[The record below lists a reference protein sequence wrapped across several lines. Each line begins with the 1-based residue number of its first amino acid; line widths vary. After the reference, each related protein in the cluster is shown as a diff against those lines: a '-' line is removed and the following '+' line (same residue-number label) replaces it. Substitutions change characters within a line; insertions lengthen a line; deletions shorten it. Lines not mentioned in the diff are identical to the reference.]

1 VIRVFGIGPQLPPDN
16 ILGGLERER
25 TLVARS
31 RFGLPPPLAQ
41 ALTHSYDS
49 VLDRLDP
56 SEALETVVAELVSR
70 GAEEDVVYLVPGSGT
85 IGDLT
90 VAALTARAEVTLY
103 PGRLATPT
111 AASHLQVIDALA
123 LALAEESAPFDGGHV
138 ALDPTTPA
146 LVTNWRGTKIVE
158 LATKRLERSYGRDN
172 LPVANPQ
179 GEMLLPGVD
188 PVELGRSVSA
198 LARIVAAL
206 RAPDGC
212 PWDREQTPQSLA
224 PQLVE
229 EARELAEALR
239 SQGVVE
245 QIDEM
250 GDVLLHIV
258 LLAQMGR
265 EAGTFAFEDVVA
277 AVSAKMVRR
286 HPHVFA
292 GLEVATVDEVLANWQ
307 RIKAE
312 ERAEA
317 GR

>member
-1 VIRVFGIGPQLPPDN
+1 
-16 ILGGLERER
+16 
-25 TLVARS
+25 
-31 RFGLPPPLAQ
+31 
-41 ALTHSYDS
+41 
-49 VLDRLDP
+49 
-56 SEALETVVAELVSR
+56 
-70 GAEEDVVYLVPGSGT
+70 
-85 IGDLT
+85 
-90 VAALTARAEVTLY
+90 
-103 PGRLATPT
+103 
-111 AASHLQVIDALA
+111 
-123 LALAEESAPFDGGHV
+123 
-138 ALDPTTPA
+138 
-146 LVTNWRGTKIVE
+146 VTNWRGTKIVE